1 MGTHTV
7 YASDSCGDSRLATL
21 LHNTESGNMK
31 RDWVG
36 GTGDTSGETFTI
48 LQWNILAQSLGEYG
62 DFSLCPVEA
71 LQWDHRKDLLLKVQ
85 KFM

>member
-1 MGTHTV
+1 MPV
-7 YASDSCGDSRLATL
+7 
-21 LHNTESGNMK
+21 LHNTESGNITAMK

-36 GTGDTSGETFTI
+36 GTGDTSGETFTL

-71 LQWDHRKDLLLKVQ
+71 LQWDHRKDLLLKV
-85 KFM
+85 